1 MTMNKCWKHGLLA
14 VAVWLIPAVA
24 AAQQAGSVSGVVVD
38 KAGSVVAGATVQI
51 SGELMPT
58 PRTTLTSDNGM
69 YNFTQLLPGAY
80 TVSVEKTGVGKA
92 SRAADVFVGRDSQVD
107 FLLGTVTESV
117 TVTAGAPSIDL
128 KSSEVGFNYRRD
140 FIQDLP
146 LDRSYLGLLQ
156 LTPGVAD
163 NGAFA
168 PNAGGSRQDNT
179 YLIDSVNITNPLFG
193 YLSTEVNELDIAE
206 VNMKRGGISAE
217 FGRSTGFVSNAV
229 TRSGT
234 NRFTGNYRFEAIPKG
249 WVKASLNGVRSTVDR
264 WVNAFNVGGP
274 AIKNRVFFYASGRIF
289 RSQTTRA
296 ANLSGDLPDRK
307 ESTNELFGKVTAQ
320 LGQSQSLN
328 AGYRRRPT
336 QIDFAG
342 IGANDSP
349 TVGTNVEGTN
359 RVANVDY
366 NWFLTSRM
374 TASVKY
380 VYMEEQSETVAV
392 TDLGFQPTFNPNNL
406 ADMGR
411 VVVGGIGLGGA
422 ALRLNRGNYNR
433 HEVKASLNRFMDIG
447 RTQHRVSAGFGYDR
461 GLEDLTRQS
470 NGWGEISFVTVGGQS
485 RIRGTYYPTQPT
497 QFSIG
502 RTYSLFLQDDI
513 TLGTRL
519 TVNAG
524 LLFNRDEFA
533 QQIDRLVSTAPNIVT
548 GTFLKFGFGDEVQ
561 PRIGFSY
568 QLRKG
573 EGDKVYGSWGRY
585 YGLDQKSSARS
596 LASGR
601 LFTENADFDPITGA
615 LISQAPAANTAAKNI
630 APGLNPPYT
639 DEGLIGY
646 ATPLMDGWSFDAF
659 FQFRESK
666 SFIEDIPTVLP
677 NSTYRYQNDPAAFRK
692 YKTFTVDLTRR
703 LRDNWAMSFSYAW
716 SKLYGTYDQD
726 YSGGLAGA
734 AVFNTSSLLN
744 DGPGSFTADAF
755 RNGVMSQ
762 DRTHVYKILATWMPP
777 QVKNLSIGTYVRG
790 QSGTPWEA
798 RGLPWGS
805 AATYLRYLEPAG
817 TNRNAFWTNV
827 DLLLKYGV
835 PFGGSHKVSLE
846 GKLLNLFNKETVLLV
861 DQRKYLNARN
871 LTTVGTPPTD
881 CLSCW
886 TDAFTA
892 AQPITSPNAN
902 FGLPTAYATPRRFLM
917 SVLFDF

>member
-1 MTMNKCWKHGLLA
+1 MRWKHALLILA
-14 VAVWLIPAVA
+14 VCLVPVVA
-24 AAQQAGSVSGVVVD
+24 AAQQAGSASGVVVQ
-38 KAGSVVAGATVQI
+38 KTGSVVVGATVQV

-58 PRTTLTSDNGM
+58 ARTTVTSDNGIF
-69 YNFTQLLPGAY
+69 NFTQLLPGDY
-80 TVSVEKTGVGKA
+80 TIVVEKSGIGKA
-92 SRAADVFVGRDSQVD
+92 SQKLVVSVGRDTQVD
-107 FLLGTVTESV
+107 FLLGGLNEVV
-117 TVTAGAPSIDL
+117 TVSAGARSIDL

-146 LDRSYLGLLQ
+146 LERSYLGLLQ

-163 NGAFA
+163 NGGFA

-179 YLIDSVNITNPLFG
+179 YLLDSVNITNPLFG

-234 NRFTGNYRFEAIPKG
+234 NKLAGNYRFEAIPKG
-249 WVKASLNGVRSTVDR
+249 WVKESLNGVRSTIDR

-274 AIKNRVFFYASGRIF
+274 IKKNQVFFYASGRLF

-296 ANLSGDLPDRK
+296 ANLSGILPNRK
-307 ESTNELFGKVTAQ
+307 ESVNEFFGKVTAQ
-320 LGQSQSLN
+320 IGPTQSLN
-328 AGYRRRPT
+328 AGYRHRPT
-336 QIDFAG
+336 KIDYAG
-342 IGANDSP
+342 IGANDAPS
-349 TVGTNVEGTN
+349 VGTNVEGTN

-366 NWFLTSRM
+366 NWFITSRM

-380 VYMEEQSETVAV
+380 IYMEEQSETVAI
-392 TDLGFQPTFNPNNL
+392 TDLGFQPAFNPNNL
-406 ADMGR
+406 AAMGR
-411 VVVGGIGLGGA
+411 SVQNGIGIGGA
-422 ALRLNRGNYNR
+422 ALQLNRANYNR

-447 RTQHRVSAGFGYDR
+447 KTQHRMSAGFGYDR

-470 NGWGEISFVTVGGQS
+470 NGWGEISSVIVSGQS

-533 QQIDRLVSTAPNIVT
+533 QQIDQLTSTAPNIVT
-548 GTFLKFGFGDEVQ
+548 GTFLTFGFGEEVQ
-561 PRIGFSY
+561 PRLGFSY

-573 EGDKVYGSWGRY
+573 AGDKAYGTWGRY

-601 LFTENADFDPITGA
+601 LFTENADFDPVTGA

-639 DEGLIGY
+639 DEALVGY
-646 ATPLMDGWSFDAF
+646 ATPLIDGWSFDAF
-659 FQFRESK
+659 YQYRHSQ

-677 NSTYRYQNDPAAFRK
+677 FSTFRYQNDPAAFRK
-692 YKTFTVDLTRR
+692 YKTFTFELSRR
-703 LRDNWAMSFSYAW
+703 LRNNWAMTFSYAW

-734 AVFNTSSLLN
+734 PVFNTSSLLN
-744 DGPGSFTADAF
+744 DGPGSFTADSF

-762 DRTHVYKILATWMPP
+762 DRTHVYKLMATWMPP
-777 QVKNLSIGTYVRG
+777 QIKNFSLGTYIRG

-805 AATYLRYLEPAG
+805 GATYLRYLEPAG
-817 TNRNAFWTNV
+817 SNRNPFWTNV
-827 DLLLKYGV
+827 DLLLKYGM
-835 PFGGSHKVSLE
+835 PFGGRKVSLE
-846 GKLLNLFNKETVLLV
+846 GRLLNVFNKETVLLV
-861 DQRKYLNARN
+861 DQRRFLNARN
-871 LTTVGTPPTD
+871 QTTVGTPSAD

-886 TDAFTA
+886 TDAYTA
-892 AQPITSPNAN
+892 AQPTTTPNAS

-917 SVLFDF
+917 SLLFDF